1 MHLRENHGSFSSNR
15 GFVFGMMG
23 VVFGILGVAAF
34 VRLEISTKTL
44 KEDGILGENYKLARS
59 IKRNNA
65 PFQNTQCQ
73 RNR

>member
-1 MHLRENHGSFSSNR
+1 
-15 GFVFGMMG
+15 MMG

-73 RNR
+73 WNR